1 MYTVVRIKIID
12 TAYRVYF
19 NRQPVAPLID
29 CLVRV
34 GLGCG
39 KAYFPRVGLS
49 TRWTFHAL
57 QSFAR
62 KQSVANISIARA
74 ACITAVQSVNARM
87 PMAIEKMMSSIEWR
101 SSLLRVPLRSR
112 VPLRTIVG
120 RVSVRD
126 DRRYALVVSL
136 LSLLR
141 LTRGDQRLALATWL
155 VVMAM
160 ALAAEVAW
168 EAAASQGRGRNATN
182 TDHVALA
189 VLVVVAV
196 VATPSVPGATWW
208 RLLLLNASAA
218 YLTQATAAA
227 QRDRAHEANPRR
239 RT

>member
-1 MYTVVRIKIID
+1 M
-12 TAYRVYF
+12 
-19 NRQPVAPLID
+19 
-29 CLVRV
+29 
-34 GLGCG
+34 
-39 KAYFPRVGLS
+39 
-49 TRWTFHAL
+49 
-57 QSFAR
+57 
-62 KQSVANISIARA
+62 
-74 ACITAVQSVNARM
+74 RM

-120 RVSVRD
+120 RVSGRD

-208 RLLLLNASAA
+208 RV
-218 YLTQATAAA
+218 ATAAVERVGRVPDAGDGGRTARQGARGKPA
-227 QRDRAHEANPRR
+227 QTHL
-239 RT
+239 T